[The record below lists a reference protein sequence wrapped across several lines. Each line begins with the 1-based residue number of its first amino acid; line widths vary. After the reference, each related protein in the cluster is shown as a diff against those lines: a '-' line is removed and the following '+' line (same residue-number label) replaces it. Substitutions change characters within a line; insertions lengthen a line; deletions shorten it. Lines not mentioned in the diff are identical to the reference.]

1 MLQNPSQL
9 IRSLPL
15 QLEWQTRAVL
25 RAPDQGFKLGQLK
38 IYLKKILDSTN
49 LEINQLFF
57 GPKRTEASP
66 SIDLL
71 RTKLLMVCN
80 SLSSGCW
87 LQKQTTDISFFPP
100 PLFPLSF
107 YEFRQSCSLG
117 WIRCKAK
124 LGSVSTISGIS
135 LRQGSDFISL
145 LLIGAVSSIIS
156 LIQKFLF
163 LHLFPPFLDVVVST
177 IGFVRGEWY

>member
-87 LQKQTTDISFFPP
+87 LQKQTTDISFS
-100 PLFPLSF
+100 PLHCSPFLFTSFGKAVPLGESVVKPNWVP
-107 YEFRQSCSLG
+107 YQQSQEFRLGKVRILFRCYWLVQSP
-117 WIRCKAK
+117 
-124 LGSVSTISGIS
+124 V
-135 LRQGSDFISL
+135 
-145 LLIGAVSSIIS
+145 
-156 LIQKFLF
+156 
-163 LHLFPPFLDVVVST
+163 
-177 IGFVRGEWY
+177 